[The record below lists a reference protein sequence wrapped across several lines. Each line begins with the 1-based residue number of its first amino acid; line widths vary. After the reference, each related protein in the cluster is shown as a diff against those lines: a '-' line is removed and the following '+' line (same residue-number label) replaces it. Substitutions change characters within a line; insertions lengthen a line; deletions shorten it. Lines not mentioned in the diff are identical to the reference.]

1 MQVQTVKMMQNKWKM
16 FWYFLLHLPGAF
28 FFGLKIVSITEAG
41 SQVRIPHRWSTKNPF
56 KSIYFAA
63 LTAAAELSTGVIAL
77 TSLDPRQIS
86 MLVTRVE
93 GQFLK
98 KAKGPVLFECNQVQ
112 DMRKAVSTALEE
124 AAGVKIMMHSTGRN
138 KDGEIVA
145 KFSFEWSLRRK
156 QAHAVNPA
164 VTKQ

>member
-1 MQVQTVKMMQNKWKM
+1 MQAQTVKMMQNKWKM

-28 FFGLKIVSITEAG
+28 FFGLEVISLTEEL
-41 SQVRIPHRWSTKNPF
+41 SLVRVPYRWSTKNPF

-63 LTAAAELSTGVIAL
+63 LTAAAELSTGIIAM
-77 TSLDPRQIS
+77 SALDPSKIS

-98 KAKGPVLFECNQVQ
+98 KAKGPVLFECLQVQ
-112 DMRKAVSTALEE
+112 EMRKAVSAALEQD
-124 AAGVKIMMHSTGRN
+124 AGAKITMNSTGRN
-138 KDGEIVA
+138 QDGEVVA

-156 QAHAVNPA
+156 QAL
-164 VTKQ
+164 

>member
-1 MQVQTVKMMQNKWKM
+1 MQVQTTKMVHSKWMM

-28 FFGLKIVSITEAG
+28 FFGLKVVSLTEERA
-41 SQVRIPHRWSTKNPF
+41 QVNIPYRWSTKNPF

-63 LTAAAELSTGVIAL
+63 LAAAAELSTGIIAL
-77 TSLDPRQIS
+77 TSLDPSRIS

-112 DMRKAVSTALEE
+112 DMRKTAAIALEQD
-124 AAGVKIMMHSTGRN
+124 AGVKIIMNSTGRN
-138 KDGEIVA
+138 REGEVVA
-145 KFSFEWSLRRK
+145 IFSFEWSLRKK
-156 QAHAVNPA
+156 QAG
-164 VTKQ
+164 

>member
-1 MQVQTVKMMQNKWKM
+1 MQVQTVKMMQSKWKM

-28 FFGLKIVSITEAG
+28 FFGLKIVSISEEG
-41 SQVRIPHRWSTKNPF
+41 SQVRVPYRWSTKNRF

-63 LTAAAELSTGVIAL
+63 LTAAAELSTGIIVL
-77 TSLDPRQIS
+77 TSLDPGQIS

-112 DMRKAVSTALEE
+112 DMRKAVNTALEQD
-124 AAGVKIMMHSTGRN
+124 AGAKILMVSTGRN
-138 KDGEIVA
+138 QDGEVVA

-156 QAHAVNPA
+156 QTH
-164 VTKQ
+164 